1 MNSPSN
7 EEVYAVLDTS
17 RQALSQYMR
26 RRDAY
31 EDAVY
36 SAELMLLAHRSDHGG
51 LGLEKAYFMIQPEG
65 LGRDAFVREMTLL
78 GHSLERKKSYYR
90 TTRSNGLRYPNLIK
104 LLTIIG
110 LNRVWQ
116 SDTTYYLVGNKF
128 YYLTFIIDVYSRLIV
143 GYSVSDNLKAKAN
156 VAALKMAFRSRRGM
170 DLSELIF
177 HSDGGSQYRSEGF
190 VEALR
195 SRGISSSMCTTALD
209 NAYAE
214 KINDVIKN
222 EYLVYWQIDNFT
234 QLKRCVKKAVDNYNK
249 VRHHGQLPMRVAPL
263 EFEDYLRDSKTDK
276 PPVLLIRDGQAEQL
290 EYQPMAAQNLTYPSS
305 GAFDGT
311 SQILPA
317 FVKLGL
323 PKEDG
328 QLALSF

>member
-7 EEVYAVLDTS
+7 EEVYAVLGTS
-17 RQALSQYMR
+17 RQALRQYMR

-36 SAELMLLAHRSDHGG
+36 SAELMLLAHRADHGG

-65 LGRDAFVREMTLL
+65 LGRDAFVREMTLQ

-156 VAALKMAFRSRRGM
+156 IDALKMAFRSRRGM

-177 HSDGGSQYRSEGF
+177 HSDGGSQYRSEEF

-222 EYLVYWQIDNFT
+222 DYLVHYKIDNSR
-234 QLKRCVKKAVDNYNK
+234 QLKRSVKKAVDNYNK

-263 EFEDYLRDSKTDK
+263 EFEGYLRDSKTDK

>member
-1 MNSPSN
+1 MKSPSN
-7 EEVYAVLDTS
+7 EQVYAALGTS
-17 RQALSQYMR
+17 RQSLSQYLR
-26 RRDAY
+26 RRADY
-31 EDAVY
+31 QDGVY
-36 SAELMLLAHRSDHGG
+36 SAEAMLLTHRADHGG
-51 LGLEKAYFMIQPEG
+51 LGLEKAYYMIQPEG
-65 LGRDAFVREMTLL
+65 LGRDAFIREMTLL
-78 GHSLERKKSYYR
+78 GHSLERKRSYIR
-90 TTRSNGLRYPNLIK
+90 TTKSGGLRYPNLVK

-116 SDTTYYLVGNKF
+116 SDTTYYRLEDKY

-143 GYSVSDNLKAKAN
+143 GYSVSDNLRARAN
-156 VAALKMAFRSRRGM
+156 IEALKMAFRLRRGM

-177 HSDGGSQYRSEGF
+177 HSDGGSQYRSNDFIE
-190 VEALR
+190 VLR
-195 SRGISSSMCTTALD
+195 SRGISSSMCITALD

-214 KINDVIKN
+214 KLNDVIKN
-222 EYLVYWQIDNFT
+222 EYLEHWPIRDYRALRRYV
-234 QLKRCVKKAVDNYNK
+234 KRAVENYNK
-249 VRHHGQLPMRVAPL
+249 VRHHSQLPLRIAPL
-263 EFEDYLRDSKTDK
+263 GFECYLEESKGQR
-276 PPVLLIRDGQAEQL
+276 PPSLLIRDGEAKEL

>member
-17 RQALSQYMR
+17 RQALRQFMR

-36 SAELMLLAHRSDHGG
+36 SAEGMLLAHRADHGG

-78 GHSLERKKSYYR
+78 GHSLERKRNYYR
-90 TTRSNGLRYPNLIK
+90 TTRSNGLRYPNLVK

-116 SDTTYYLVGNKF
+116 SDTTYYRIGDRY
-128 YYLTFIIDVYSRLIV
+128 YYLTFILDVYSRLIV

-156 VAALKMAFRSRRGM
+156 IEALKMAFRYRKGM
-170 DLSELIF
+170 NLRELIF
-177 HSDGGSQYRSEGF
+177 HSDGGSQYRSEAF
-190 VEALR
+190 VEVLR
-195 SRGISSSMCTTALD
+195 SQGISSSMCMKALD

-214 KINDVIKN
+214 KLNDVIKN
-222 EYLVYWQIDNFT
+222 EYLVYWQIDNFVK
-234 QLKRCVKKAVDNYNK
+234 LKRCVKKAVDNYNK
-249 VRHHGQLPMRVAPL
+249 VRHHGQLPLRVAPL
-263 EFEDYLRDSKTDK
+263 EFEHYLRDSKMHK
-276 PPVLLIRDGQAEQL
+276 PPLLLIRDGQAEEL
-290 EYQPMAAQNLTYPSS
+290 EYQPMAAQNLTYPGS
-305 GAFDGT
+305 GAFGGT

>member
-7 EEVYAVLDTS
+7 EEVYAVLETS
-17 RQALSQYMR
+17 RQALRQFMY

-31 EDAVY
+31 EDWVC
-36 SAELMLLAHRSDHGG
+36 SAEGMLLAHRGDHGG
-51 LGLEKAYFMIQPEG
+51 LGLEKAYFMIRPEG

-78 GHSLERKKSYYR
+78 GHSLERKKNYYR
-90 TTRSNGLRYPNLIK
+90 TTRGNGLRYPNLIK

-110 LNRVWQ
+110 LDRVWQ
-116 SDTTYYLVGNKF
+116 SDTTYYRIGDKF

-156 VAALKMAFRSRRGM
+156 IDALKMAFRYRKGM
-170 DLSELIF
+170 DVSELIF
-177 HSDGGSQYRSEGF
+177 HSDGGSQYRSEAF
-190 VEALR
+190 VEVLR
-195 SRGISSSMCTTALD
+195 VHGISSSMCTPALET
-209 NAYAE
+209 AYAA
-214 KINDVIKN
+214 KLNDVIKN
-222 EYLVYWQIDNFT
+222 EYLSYWLIDNFM
-234 QLKRCVKKAVDNYNK
+234 QLKRSVKKTVDNNNK

-263 EFEDYLRDSKTDK
+263 ELEHYLRDSKTQNQTLNMVK
-276 PPVLLIRDGQAEQL
+276 DGQAEQL
-290 EYQPMAAQNLTYPSS
+290 EYQPMAAQNLTYPGS
-305 GAFDGT
+305 GAFGGT